1 MALNDYQF
9 GLNSNAGA
17 TWQPGVPSAPASPV
31 DAYQF
36 GLTSD
41 ASAMQS
47 QQFAQ
52 MPIVQPMAQTNQQVV
67 AGQAPGMDYYAMLGA
82 ELQSALQPPQP
93 LQRGGPQ
100 MQGGARGG
108 TGFLPGPSN
117 AGSFT
122 STGLTAGFA
131 HDWLAQRIDA
141 GSANGA
147 AIGGIGKN
155 PGGGKIAKEG
165 DINEKGELVTSRNFG
180 DTWGGFDDPSQMKG
194 ASRLMD

>member
-100 MQGGARGG
+100 MQGGSRGG
-108 TGFLPGPSN
+108 TGFLPGPGDQSVP
-117 AGSFT
+117 FT
-122 STGLTAGFA
+122 STGLTTGFN
-131 HDWLAQRIDA
+131 HDWLAQRLDA

-147 AIGGIGKN
+147 AIQPMGKGAN
-155 PGGGKIAKEG
+155 QGGGPIASGYKTNEDVSGANYHDVGRTEMPGEG
-165 DINEKGELVTSRNFG
+165 TGEG
-180 DTWGGFDDPSQMKG
+180 W
-194 ASRLMD
+194 